1 MRKLLVGEK
10 GAAIIEFALVLPLL
24 IIIISGTIE
33 FGLVMYNKQVI
44 TNASREG
51 ARAGIVYQTPRVTD
65 DAIKQEVQYYTA
77 NQLVTFGDDDQR
89 TLDLND
95 IDIVHPAEPAPG
107 DNLTITVTYRYTF
120 LVISNFIPGL
130 GNALNL
136 TARTV
141 MKYE

>member
-24 IIIISGTIE
+24 IIIISGAIE

-77 NQLVTFGDDDQR
+77 NQLVTFGEDQK
-89 TLDLND
+89 TLDPND
-95 IDIVHPAEPAPG
+95 IDIVHPAEPVTG
-107 DNLTITVTYRYTF
+107 DDLTVTVTYRYTF

-130 GNALNL
+130 GNLLEL